1 MIDAPSRRP
10 LRILAAAALL
20 AGCGPGAPPAAAPAP
35 DADAVVRAVLIS
47 DLNDAY
53 GTVGYSAP
61 VHAVVDRIVR
71 EWRPDVVIAAGDLV
85 AGQRPTLSD
94 STVREM
100 WSAFDSLVARPLRD
114 AGIPLVAA
122 LGNHD
127 ASAYPAHERDRRL
140 AMEHWTTA
148 AGPPSGAVE
157 AADFPLR
164 YTVRIGDVF
173 FAAWDAT
180 RQESSVDSADLE
192 WLEAALRSSEART
205 ARHRVVVGHLPLYPV
220 AVGRERAGEF
230 LLSGDSLRRELEA
243 LGVTLFVSGHHH
255 AYYPGR
261 RGDLPLLHAGALGG
275 GPRPLLG
282 GTDAR
287 RAVALLELGPEGV
300 RISAYEV
307 RDDGGFEPIDTG
319 SLPRVLCSS
328 EAYVV
333 RRDLADR
340 GRECPAAPEEAAQ

>member
-1 MIDAPSRRP
+1 MMGEPSRRA
-10 LRILAAAALL
+10 LRILAAALL
-20 AGCGPGAPPAAAPAP
+20 AGCGPRTTPAAVP
-35 DADAVVRAVLIS
+35 DAGSAAVVRAVLIS

-53 GTVGYSAP
+53 GSVGYSAP
-61 VHAVVDRIVR
+61 VRAVVARIVR
-71 EWRPDVVIAAGDLV
+71 EWRPDVVIAAGDLI
-85 AGQRPTLSD
+85 AGQRTTLTD

-127 ASAYPAHERDRRL
+127 ASAYPAYERDRRL
-140 AMEHWTTA
+140 AVEHWTTS
-148 AGPPSGAVE
+148 AGPPSAAVE
-157 AADFPLR
+157 TADFPLR
-164 YTVRIGDVF
+164 YTVRVGDVF

-180 RQESSVDSADLE
+180 RQESSVDPGELE

-220 AVGRERAGEF
+220 ATGRERAGEF

-243 LGVTLFVSGHHH
+243 LGATLFVSGHHH
-255 AYYPGR
+255 AYFPGR
-261 RGDLPLLHAGALGG
+261 RGELPLLHAGALGG

-287 RAVALLELGPEGV
+287 RAVALLELGPDGV
-300 RISAYEV
+300 AISAYEV
-307 RDDGGFEPIDTG
+307 RDDGGFFPIHTA
-319 SLPRVLCSS
+319 SLPPVICSS

-333 RRDLADR
+333 RWDLADR
-340 GRECPAAPEEAAQ
+340 GRECPAAPEEAVQ

>member
-1 MIDAPSRRP
+1 MIHPAVRIP
-10 LRILAAAALL
+10 LLALAVSALL
-20 AGCGPGAPPAAAPAP
+20 AGCGPRQAPAADPAH
-35 DADAVVRAVLIS
+35 DAGAVVRAVLIS

-53 GTVGYSAP
+53 GAVGYSAP

-94 STVREM
+94 STVRAM

-127 ASAYPAHERDRRL
+127 ASAYPAHTRDRRL
-140 AMEHWTTA
+140 AVEHWMTA
-148 AGPPSGAVE
+148 AGPPRGALD

-180 RQESSVDSADLE
+180 RQESSVDPAELS
-192 WLEAALRSSEART
+192 WLEAALRSREART

-220 AVGRERAGEF
+220 AVGRERPGEF

-282 GTDAR
+282 DTLAR
-287 RAVALLELGPEGV
+287 RAVALLELGPGGV

-307 RDDGGFEPIDTG
+307 RDDGAFVPIETT

-328 EAYVV
+328 ESYVV
-333 RRDLADR
+333 RWDLPDP
-340 GRECPAAPEEAAQ
+340 GRECPAAPGEAGQ

>member
-1 MIDAPSRRP
+1 MMHHAVRIP
-10 LRILAAAALL
+10 LLSAAVLALL
-20 AGCGPGAPPAAAPAP
+20 SGCGARQAPAADPAHGTG
-35 DADAVVRAVLIS
+35 AVVRAVLIS

-53 GTVGYSAP
+53 GTVGYSDP

-71 EWRPDVVIAAGDLV
+71 DWRPDVVIAAGDLV
-85 AGQRPTLSD
+85 AGQRPTLPD
-94 STVREM
+94 STVRAM
-100 WSAFDSLVARPLRD
+100 WSAFDSLVARPLRE

-127 ASAYPAHERDRRL
+127 ASAYPAHARDRRL
-140 AMEHWTTA
+140 AVEHWTTA
-148 AGPPSGAVE
+148 ADAPRGALD

-180 RQESSVDSADLE
+180 RQESSVDPGELT
-192 WLEAALRSSEART
+192 WLEAALRSREART

-220 AVGRERAGEF
+220 AVGRVRPGEF
-230 LLSGDSLRRELEA
+230 LLAGDSLRRELEA

-261 RGDLPLLHAGALGG
+261 RGNLPLLHAGALGG

-282 GTDAR
+282 DTLAR
-287 RAVALLELGPEGV
+287 RAVALLEFGPDGV
-300 RISAYEV
+300 GISAFEV
-307 RDDGGFEPIDTG
+307 RDDGRFLPIDAG
-319 SLPRVLCSS
+319 SLPRVLCSN
-328 EAYVV
+328 EGYVV
-333 RRDLADR
+333 RRDLTDR
-340 GRECPAAPEEAAQ
+340 GRDCAAAPAEAVQ